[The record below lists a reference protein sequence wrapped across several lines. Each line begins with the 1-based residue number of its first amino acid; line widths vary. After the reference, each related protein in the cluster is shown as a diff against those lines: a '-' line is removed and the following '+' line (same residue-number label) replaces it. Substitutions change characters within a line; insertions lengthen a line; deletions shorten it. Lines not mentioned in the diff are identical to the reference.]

1 MCVCVF
7 VCTYTHSGIERV
19 EHDVGRIADCRE
31 YSTPGTVVET

>member
-1 MCVCVF
+1 MCVCVC
-7 VCTYTHSGIERV
+7 VYIHTGGIERV